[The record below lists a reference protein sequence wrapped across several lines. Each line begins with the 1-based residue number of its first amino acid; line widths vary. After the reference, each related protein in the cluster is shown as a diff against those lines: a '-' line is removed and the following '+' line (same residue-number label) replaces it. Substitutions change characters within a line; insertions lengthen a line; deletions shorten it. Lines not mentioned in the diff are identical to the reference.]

1 MYQYSITKKS
11 DTGMSI
17 TVIYYATMYVSDCTV
32 YVIYPAIGLGL
43 FFVIINGLK

>member
-11 DTGMSI
+11 DMSI